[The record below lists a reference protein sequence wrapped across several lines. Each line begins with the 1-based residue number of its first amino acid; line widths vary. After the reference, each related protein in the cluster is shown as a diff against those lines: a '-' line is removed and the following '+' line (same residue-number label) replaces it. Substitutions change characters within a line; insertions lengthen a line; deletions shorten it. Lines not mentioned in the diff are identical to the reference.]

1 MWWIHIAEPYCLL
14 QCVCFR
20 LIFVSAQ
27 AFVINT
33 IIVLANGYDLLS
45 CLHLCYN
52 TKIKPLK
59 IEPYAIPTH
68 RNWAD
73 SVRIKHVRMKHD
85 CWNSTFNQ
93 LTLVCPVMY
102 PVLARIMVFCFWR
115 AARQEKKGGG
125 QRTETGKDVECV
137 FEGFLVTLGY
147 TRLRVISLHSSL
159 FHLLTSLLAKS
170 LWHCVTLYDYACMGV
185 ILFWSARDKINEGA
199 ETFNVVAVV
208 YSTCIFFPSGI
219 YKPK

>member
-125 QRTETGKDVECV
+125 TAHRDRQRCGMCVWGLLGHSWLHKIESNKSAQLSVPSTDFITGKVP
-137 FEGFLVTLGY
+137 
-147 TRLRVISLHSSL
+147 
-159 FHLLTSLLAKS
+159 LA
-170 LWHCVTLYDYACMGV
+170 LCNIVWLCMHGCNFV
-185 ILFWSARDKINEGA
+185 LK
-199 ETFNVVAVV
+199 
-208 YSTCIFFPSGI
+208 CSGQD
-219 YKPK
+219 